1 MKEDSSVKNNLPLK
15 KVLLFSLFTLEMA
28 LLSKV
33 ILNFVYTQKY
43 FSLSPDFAI
52 PFLILLIVILWTINL
67 IVLTTHQKLETFILP
82 ILFFIFAFFLLNR
95 SKIIESLLLSL
106 IFSLYFLYKIT
117 RTKKLEENLL
127 KVKTSYSGRYAS
139 KGFLLA
145 LNGIIAIKVLFTSE
159 NANLPDIGKWAVD
172 TTENQ
177 IRKIEEEYKNENPGS
192 QETLDLSS
200 LEKTNPELSA
210 VLKSLGITDSSILK
224 LPEEA
229 YRTSAEE
236 TDKSITKNLSNSL
249 YLQID
254 KILEP
259 YKKYFR
265 PALAVLVFGL
275 LQIYGA
281 IAYFIYSITIDLIL
295 RLLLKFKIIGIEK
308 IRTEKEIFKI

>member
-1 MKEDSSVKNNLPLK
+1 MKEDSSVKHNFSLK
-15 KVLLFSLFTLEMA
+15 KILFFAVFTLEMA

-43 FSLSPDFAI
+43 FSLSSDFAI
-52 PFLILLIVILWTINL
+52 PFLILLIITLWTINL

-127 KVKTSYSGRYAS
+127 KAKTSYSGRYAS

-177 IRKIEEEYKNENPGS
+177 IRKIEEEYKNENPRS

-229 YRTSAEE
+229 SRTSAEE
-236 TDKSITKNLSNSL
+236 TDKSIAKNLSNSL

-254 KILEP
+254 RILEP

-295 RLLLKFKIIGIEK
+295 RLLLKSKIIGIEK
-308 IRTEKEIFKI
+308 MQMEKEIFKI

>member
-67 IVLTTHQKLETFILP
+67 IVITTHQKPETFILP
-82 ILFFIFAFFLLNR
+82 VLFFIFAFFLLNQ

-117 RTKKLEENLL
+117 RTKKFEENLL

-159 NANLPDIGKWAVD
+159 NANLPDIEKWAVD

-177 IRKIEEEYKNENPGS
+177 IEKIEEEYKNENPRS

-224 LPEEA
+224 L
-229 YRTSAEE
+229 SEE
-236 TDKSITKNLSNSL
+236 TSYTSTEEIDKSITKNLSNSL

-308 IRTEKEIFKI
+308 IQTEKEIFKI

>member
-1 MKEDSSVKNNLPLK
+1 MKKGSSIKNSLLLK
-15 KVLLFSLFTLEMA
+15 KVLFFAVFTLEMA

-52 PFLILLIVILWTINL
+52 PFLILLIVTLWTINL
-67 IVLTTHQKLETFILP
+67 IVITTHQKSETLILP
-82 ILFFIFAFFLLNR
+82 VLFFIFAFFLLNQ
-95 SKIIESLLLSL
+95 SKMIESLLLSL
-106 IFSLYFLYKIT
+106 VFSLYFLYKIT
-117 RTKKLEENLL
+117 RTKKFEENLL
-127 KVKTSYSGRYAS
+127 KVKTIYSGRYAS

-159 NANLPDIGKWAVD
+159 NANLPDIEKWAVD

-177 IRKIEEEYKNENPGS
+177 IRKIEEEYKNENPRS
-192 QETLDLSS
+192 QETLDLNS

-224 LPEEA
+224 LPEE
-229 YRTSAEE
+229 TSYTSTEE
-236 TDKSITKNLSNSL
+236 IDKSITKNLSNSL

>member
-67 IVLTTHQKLETFILP
+67 IVITTHQKPETFILP
-82 ILFFIFAFFLLNR
+82 VLFFIFAFFLLNQ
-95 SKIIESLLLSL
+95 SKMIESLLLSL
-106 IFSLYFLYKIT
+106 VFSLHFLYKIT
-117 RTKKLEENLL
+117 RTKKFEENLL

-159 NANLPDIGKWAVD
+159 NANLPDIEKWAVD

-177 IRKIEEEYKNENPGS
+177 VRKIEEEYKNENPKS
-192 QETLDLSS
+192 QETLDLNS

-224 LPEEA
+224 L
-229 YRTSAEE
+229 SEE
-236 TDKSITKNLSNSL
+236 TSYTSTEEIDKSITKNLSNSL

-308 IRTEKEIFKI
+308 IQTEKEIFKI

>member
-1 MKEDSSVKNNLPLK
+1 MKEDSSVKHNLSLK
-15 KVLLFSLFTLEMA
+15 KVLFFSLFTLEMA
-28 LLSKV
+28 LLSRV

-43 FSLSPDFAI
+43 FSLSSDFAI
-52 PFLILLIVILWTINL
+52 PFLILLIITLWTINL

-224 LPEEA
+224 L
-229 YRTSAEE
+229 SEE
-236 TDKSITKNLSNSL
+236 TSYTSTEEIDKSITKNLSNSL

-308 IRTEKEIFKI
+308 IQTEKEIFKI

>member
-67 IVLTTHQKLETFILP
+67 IVITTHQKPETFILP
-82 ILFFIFAFFLLNR
+82 VLFFIFAFFLLNQ
-95 SKIIESLLLSL
+95 SKIIESLLLSF

-117 RTKKLEENLL
+117 RTKKFEENLL

-159 NANLPDIGKWAVD
+159 NANLPDIEKWAVD

-177 IRKIEEEYKNENPGS
+177 IRKIEEEYKNENPKS
-192 QETLDLSS
+192 QETLDLNS

-224 LPEEA
+224 L
-229 YRTSAEE
+229 SEE
-236 TDKSITKNLSNSL
+236 TSYTSTEEIDKSITKNLSNSL

-308 IRTEKEIFKI
+308 IQTEKEIFKI

>member
-67 IVLTTHQKLETFILP
+67 IVITTHQKPETFILP
-82 ILFFIFAFFLLNR
+82 VLFFIFAFFLLNQ
-95 SKIIESLLLSL
+95 SKIIESLLLSF

-117 RTKKLEENLL
+117 RTKKFEENLL

-145 LNGIIAIKVLFTSE
+145 LNGIIAIKVLLTSE
-159 NANLPDIGKWAVD
+159 NANFPDIEKWAVD

-177 IRKIEEEYKNENPGS
+177 IEKIEEEYKNENPGS
-192 QETLDLSS
+192 QETLDLNS

-229 YRTSAEE
+229 SRTSDEE

-295 RLLLKFKIIGIEK
+295 RLLLKSKIIGIEK
-308 IRTEKEIFKI
+308 MQMEKEIFKI

>member
-67 IVLTTHQKLETFILP
+67 IVITTHQKPETFILP
-82 ILFFIFAFFLLNR
+82 VLFFIFAFFLLNQ
-95 SKIIESLLLSL
+95 SKIIESLLLSF

-117 RTKKLEENLL
+117 RTKKFEENLL

-159 NANLPDIGKWAVD
+159 NANLPDIEKWAVD

-177 IRKIEEEYKNENPGS
+177 IRKIEEEYKNENPKS
-192 QETLDLSS
+192 QETLDLNS

-224 LPEEA
+224 LPEE
-229 YRTSAEE
+229 TSYTSTEE
-236 TDKSITKNLSNSL
+236 IDKSITKNLSNSL

-281 IAYFIYSITIDLIL
+281 ISYFIYSITIDLIL
-295 RLLLKFKIIGIEK
+295 RLLLKFKVIGIEK
-308 IRTEKEIFKI
+308 IQTEKEIFKI

>member
-28 LLSKV
+28 LLSRV

-67 IVLTTHQKLETFILP
+67 IVITTHQKSETFILP
-82 ILFFIFAFFLLNR
+82 VLFFIFAFFLLNQ

-127 KVKTSYSGRYAS
+127 KAKTSYSGRYAS

-159 NANLPDIGKWAVD
+159 NANLPDIEKWAVD

-177 IRKIEEEYKNENPGS
+177 IRKIEEEYKNENPKS
-192 QETLDLSS
+192 QETLDLNS

-224 LPEEA
+224 L
-229 YRTSAEE
+229 SEE
-236 TDKSITKNLSNSL
+236 TSYTSTEEIDKSITKNLSNSL

-295 RLLLKFKIIGIEK
+295 RLLLKSKIIGIEK
-308 IRTEKEIFKI
+308 MQMEKEIFKI

>member
-1 MKEDSSVKNNLPLK
+1 MKEDSSVKHNFSLK
-15 KVLLFSLFTLEMA
+15 KILFFAVFTLEMA

-43 FSLSPDFAI
+43 FSLSSDFAI
-52 PFLILLIVILWTINL
+52 PFLILLIITLWTINL

-127 KVKTSYSGRYAS
+127 KAKTSYSGRYAS

-159 NANLPDIGKWAVD
+159 NANLPDIGKWSVD

-229 YRTSAEE
+229 SRTSAEE
-236 TDKSITKNLSNSL
+236 TDKSIAKNLSNSL

-254 KILEP
+254 RILEP

-295 RLLLKFKIIGIEK
+295 RLLLKFKIIGIKK
-308 IRTEKEIFKI
+308 IQMEKEIFQV

>member
-67 IVLTTHQKLETFILP
+67 IVITTHQKPEIFILP
-82 ILFFIFAFFLLNR
+82 VLFFIFAFFLLNQ
-95 SKIIESLLLSL
+95 SKIIESLLLSF

-117 RTKKLEENLL
+117 RTKKFEENLL

-159 NANLPDIGKWAVD
+159 NANLPDIEKWAVD

-177 IRKIEEEYKNENPGS
+177 VRKIEEEYKNENPKS
-192 QETLDLSS
+192 QETLDLNS

-224 LPEEA
+224 L
-229 YRTSAEE
+229 SEE
-236 TDKSITKNLSNSL
+236 TSYTSTEEIDKSITKNLSNSL

>member
-1 MKEDSSVKNNLPLK
+1 MKEDSSIKNSLSLK
-15 KVLLFSLFTLEMA
+15 KVLFFAVFTLEMA
-28 LLSKV
+28 SLSKV
-33 ILNFVYTQKY
+33 VLNFVYTQRY

-52 PFLILLIVILWTINL
+52 SFLILLIVTLWTINL
-67 IVLTTHQKLETFILP
+67 IVITTHQRHETFILP
-82 ILFFIFAFFLLNR
+82 VLFFIFAFFLLNQ

-106 IFSLYFLYKIT
+106 VFSLYFLYKIT
-117 RTKKLEENLL
+117 RTKKFEENLL
-127 KVKTSYSGRYAS
+127 KVKTIYSGRYAS

-159 NANLPDIGKWAVD
+159 NANLPDIEKWAVN

-177 IRKIEEEYKNENPGS
+177 IRKIEEEYKNENPKS

-224 LPEEA
+224 LPEEIS
-229 YRTSAEE
+229 YTSTEE
-236 TDKSITKNLSNSL
+236 IDKSITKNLSNSL

-281 IAYFIYSITIDLIL
+281 ISYFIYSITIDLIL
-295 RLLLKFKIIGIEK
+295 RLLLKFKVIGIEK
-308 IRTEKEIFKI
+308 IQTEKEIFKI

>member
-1 MKEDSSVKNNLPLK
+1 MKEDSSVKHNLSLK
-15 KVLLFSLFTLEMA
+15 KVLFFFFFSLEMA
-28 LLSKV
+28 LLSRV

-67 IVLTTHQKLETFILP
+67 IIITTHQKPETFMLP
-82 ILFFIFAFFLLNR
+82 VLFFIFAFFLLNQ

-177 IRKIEEEYKNENPGS
+177 IEKIEEEYKNENPGS

-295 RLLLKFKIIGIEK
+295 RLLLKSKIIGIEK
-308 IRTEKEIFKI
+308 MQMEKEIFKI